1 MIIPDWQ
8 LPQNVRAVS
17 STRQR
22 GVSTGAYQSLN
33 LGMHVGDSPEHVA
46 TNRQRVMTYAEM
58 PSAPVWMNQT
68 HSTQVLNIDHPTT
81 DIIEADGIFTRTPGV
96 VCAVMTADC
105 LPILMTN
112 TSGTEVAAVHAGW
125 RGLAGGI
132 LEQAVS
138 YFSGDVMVWLGPAI
152 GKAAFE
158 VGDDVVTAFTRGDP
172 MAEQAF
178 EPRQQAGKWSA
189 DLVRLAQQRLHRVGV
204 TQVSASGLCTYSDA
218 HNFFSFRRDGV
229 TGRQASFI
237 WIK

>member
-8 LPQNVRAVS
+8 HPQNVQAVS

-22 GVSTGAYQSLN
+22 GISTGKYQSLN
-33 LGMHVGDSPEHVA
+33 LGMHVGDLSEHVVE
-46 TNRQRVMTYAEM
+46 NRQRIIASAQM

-68 HSTQVLNIDHPTT
+68 HSTRVLEIDYPTP
-81 DIIEADGIFTRTPGV
+81 DVVEADGIFTRTPGV

-112 TSGTEVAAVHAGW
+112 ASGTEVAAVHAGW
-125 RGLAGGI
+125 RGLANGI
-132 LEQAVS
+132 LEEAVAC
-138 YFSGDVMVWLGPAI
+138 FSGEIMVWLGPAI
-152 GKAAFE
+152 GKTAFE
-158 VGDDVVTAFTRGDP
+158 VGDDVVSAFTRVDP

-178 EPRQQAGKWSA
+178 EPRQQAGKWFA
-189 DLVRLAQQRLHRVGV
+189 DLVQLAHQRLNRAGV
-204 TQVSASGLCTYSDA
+204 KQVFASGLCTYSDA

>member
-22 GVSTGAYQSLN
+22 GVSTGKYHSLN
-33 LGMHVGDSPEHVA
+33 LGMHVGDSAEHVA
-46 TNRQRVMTYAEM
+46 ENRQRMIGYADM
-58 PSAPVWMNQT
+58 PSTPVWMNQT
-68 HSTQVLNIDHPTT
+68 HSTQVLPVHQPTT
-81 DIIEADGIFTRTPGV
+81 DVLDADGLFTRTPGV

-105 LPILMTN
+105 LPVLMTN

-125 RGLAGGI
+125 RGLAHGI
-132 LEQAVS
+132 LEEAVAC
-138 YFSGDVMVWLGPAI
+138 FSEDVMVWVGPAI
-152 GKAAFE
+152 SKAAFE
-158 VGDDVVTAFTRGDP
+158 VGDDVVAAFTQADP
-172 MAEQAF
+172 LAEQAF
-178 EPRQQAGKWSA
+178 QPRQQDGKWSA
-189 DLVRLAQQRLHRVGV
+189 DLVRLAQQRLHRIGV
-204 TQVSASGLCTYSDA
+204 ERVAVSGLCTYSDS

>member
-1 MIIPDWQ
+1 MIIPDWL

-17 STRQR
+17 STRR
-22 GVSTGAYQSLN
+22 CGVSTGKYQSLN

-46 TNRQRVMTYAEM
+46 ENRQRVIAYAEM

-68 HSTQVLNIDHPTT
+68 HSTQVLVIDHPTT
-81 DIIEADGIFTRTPGV
+81 DIVEADGIFTRTLGV

-138 YFSGDVMVWLGPAI
+138 CFSGDVMVWLGPAI
-152 GKAAFE
+152 GKTAFE
-158 VGDDVVTAFTRGDP
+158 VGDDVVAAFTQVDP

-178 EPRQQAGKWSA
+178 EPRQQEGKWSA
-189 DLVRLAQQRLHRVGV
+189 DLVQLARQRLHRVGV
-204 TQVSASGLCTYSDA
+204 KQVSVSGLCTYSDA